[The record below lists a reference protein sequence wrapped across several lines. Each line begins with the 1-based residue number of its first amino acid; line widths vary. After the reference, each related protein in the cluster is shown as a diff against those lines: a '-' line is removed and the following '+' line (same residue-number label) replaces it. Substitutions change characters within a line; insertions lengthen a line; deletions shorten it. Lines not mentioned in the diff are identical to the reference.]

1 MYHYRGLLLV
11 LFMKTQQKLKQQFS
25 CEFFPPK
32 TEKGMQNL
40 FNTAEIFKQEINPEF
55 FSVTFGAGGSTR
67 ETTFNAVTKIQQSTG
82 CDVAPHLS
90 CIGSS
95 KQQLKDIL
103 DDYKQ
108 QDINRIV
115 TLRGDMPSGTISQ
128 SDFNYANEL
137 ISFIRENYENQFHLE
152 VAAYP
157 EVHPQ
162 ADNANKDLLN
172 FVNKVNAGADS
183 AITQYFYN
191 IDSYFYF
198 IDSCE
203 KAGIDIPIVP
213 GIMPI
218 TNFSNLARFSNMC
231 GAEIPQWLR
240 KKLESYADDVDAIKD
255 FGAEFVSDMCNKLL
269 DMGAPGLHFYSMNQ
283 SEATLRIWNNIKR

>member
-1 MYHYRGLLLV
+1 MQ
-11 LFMKTQQKLKQQFS
+11 TQKKLEQHFS

-32 TEKGMQNL
+32 TEQGMDKL
-40 FNTAEIFKQEINPEF
+40 FATAETLKNEINPEF

-67 ETTFNAVTKIQQSTG
+67 ETTYNAVTKIKQNTG

-95 KQQLKDIL
+95 KQQLTEIL
-103 DDYKQ
+103 DSYKAQ
-108 QDINRIV
+108 GINRIV
-115 TLRGDMPSGTISQ
+115 TLRGDMPSGTVSQ
-128 SDFNYANEL
+128 SDFNHANEL
-137 ISFIRENYENQFHLE
+137 VSFIRENYNAQFHLE

-162 ADNANKDLLN
+162 AETATEDLLN
-172 FVNKVNAGADS
+172 FKKKVEAGADS

-191 IDSYFYF
+191 VDSYFYF

-203 KAGIDIPIVP
+203 KAGLDLPIVP

-218 TNFSNLARFSNMC
+218 TNYSNLARFSDMC
-231 GAEIPQWLR
+231 GADIPQWLR
-240 KKLESYADDVDAIKD
+240 RKLTAYGDDTDSIKD
-255 FGAEFVSDMCNKLL
+255 FGADFVSAMCQKLL
-269 DMGAPGLHFYSMNQ
+269 AMGAPGLHFYSMNQ
-283 SEATLRIWNNIKR
+283 TEATLRIWNNIKP

>member
-1 MYHYRGLLLV
+1 
-11 LFMKTQQKLKQQFS
+11 MKTQVKLDKHFS

-32 TEKGMQNL
+32 TDKGLDNL
-40 FNTAEIFKQEINPEF
+40 FKAAEILKKEINPEF

-67 ETTFNAVTKIQQSTG
+67 ESTFNAVSKIKQTTG

-95 KQQLKDIL
+95 KQQLKEIL

-108 QDINRIV
+108 QGIQRIV
-115 TLRGDMPSGTISQ
+115 TLRGDMPSGTVSQ
-128 SDFNYANEL
+128 GDFNHANEL
-137 ISFIRENYENQFHLE
+137 VSFIRENFNDQFHLE

-162 ADNANKDLLN
+162 AENANQDILN
-172 FVNKVNAGADS
+172 FKNKVLAGANS

-198 IDSCE
+198 VDNCE
-203 KAGIDIPIVP
+203 KAGLDLPIVP

-218 TNFSNLARFSNMC
+218 TNYSNLARFSDMC
-231 GAEIPQWLR
+231 GAEIPRWLR
-240 KKLESYADDVDAIKD
+240 RKLESYSDDTQSIKD
-255 FGAEFVSDMCNKLL
+255 FGADFVSTMSQKLL

-283 SEATLRIWNNIKR
+283 SEATLRIWNNLKS

>member
-1 MYHYRGLLLV
+1 
-11 LFMKTQQKLKQQFS
+11 MKTQAKLKKHFS

-32 TEKGMQNL
+32 TDKGMENL
-40 FNTAEIFKQEINPEF
+40 ITTANTLKTEMNPEF

-67 ETTFNAVTKIQQSTG
+67 ETTFNAVENIHKSTN
-82 CDVAPHLS
+82 CEVAPHLS

-95 KQQLKDIL
+95 KQQLTNIL
-103 DDYKQ
+103 DDYKLQ
-108 QDINRIV
+108 GIKRIV
-115 TLRGDMPSGTISQ
+115 TLRGDMPSGDVSH

-137 ISFIRENYENQFHLE
+137 VSFIREQYNDQFHIE

-157 EVHPQ
+157 ESHPQ
-162 ADNANKDLLN
+162 SEHATSDIMHFK
-172 FVNKVNAGADS
+172 NKVNAGADS

-198 IDSCE
+198 VDSCE
-203 KAGIDIPIVP
+203 KSGLDLPIVP

-218 TNFSNLARFSNMC
+218 TNYTNLARFSNMC
-231 GAEIPQWLR
+231 GAEIPKWLR
-240 KKLESYADDVDAIKD
+240 LKLESYGEDTDSIKD
-255 FGAEFVSDMCNKLL
+255 FGADFVSIMCQKLL

-283 SEATLRIWNNIKR
+283 TQATLRIWNNIKP

>member
-1 MYHYRGLLLV
+1 
-11 LFMKTQQKLKQQFS
+11 MKTQQKLDKQFS

-32 TEKGMQNL
+32 TEKGMENL
-40 FNTAEIFKQEINPEF
+40 FNTAETLKKEINPEF

-67 ETTFNAVTKIQQSTG
+67 DTTFNAVTKIQEKTG
-82 CDVAPHLS
+82 CNVAPHLS

-95 KQQLKDIL
+95 RDQLKSIL
-103 DDYKQ
+103 DDYKKQ
-108 QDINRIV
+108 GIKRIV
-115 TLRGDMPSGTISQ
+115 TLRGDMPSGTVSQ
-128 SDFNYANEL
+128 SDFNHANEL
-137 ISFIRENYENQFHLE
+137 VTYIRENFDDQFHLE

-162 ADNANKDLLN
+162 AENANQDIQN
-172 FVNKVNAGADS
+172 FKTKVLAGANS

-198 IDSCE
+198 IDNCE
-203 KAGIDIPIVP
+203 KMGLDIPIVP

-218 TNFSNLARFSNMC
+218 TNYSNLARFSDMC
-231 GAEIPQWLR
+231 GAEIPRWLR
-240 KKLESYADDVDAIKD
+240 RKLEAYADDTNSIKD
-255 FGAEFVSDMCNKLL
+255 FGADYVSLMSQKLL

-283 SEATLRIWNNIKR
+283 SEATLRIWNNLKP

>member
-1 MYHYRGLLLV
+1 ME
-11 LFMKTQQKLKQQFS
+11 TQKKLDRQFS

-32 TEKGMQNL
+32 SDKGMENL
-40 FNTAEIFKQEINPEF
+40 FSTARILKKEINPEF

-67 ETTFNAVTKIQQSTG
+67 ETTFNAVTKIKQKTG

-95 KQQLKDIL
+95 KQQLKEIL
-103 DDYKQ
+103 DDYKDQ
-108 QDINRIV
+108 GVKRIV
-115 TLRGDMPSGTISQ
+115 TLRGDMPSGTVSQ
-128 SDFNYANEL
+128 SDFNHANEL
-137 ISFIRENYENQFHLE
+137 VSFIRENYNDQFHLE

-157 EVHPQ
+157 EMHPQ
-162 ADNANKDLLN
+162 AENASQDISHFK
-172 FVNKVNAGADS
+172 NKVLAGADS

-198 IDSCE
+198 IDNCE
-203 KAGIDIPIVP
+203 KSGLDLPIVP

-218 TNFSNLARFSNMC
+218 TNYGNLARFSDM
-231 GAEIPQWLR
+231 LR
-240 KKLESYADDVDAIKD
+240 RKLESYADDTDSIKQ
-255 FGAEFVSDMCNKLL
+255 FGAEFVSSMCEKLL

-283 SEATLRIWNNIKR
+283 SEATLKIWNNLKP

>member
-1 MYHYRGLLLV
+1 
-11 LFMKTQQKLKQQFS
+11 MKSQQKLEKQFS

-32 TEKGMQNL
+32 TEQGMEKL
-40 FNTAEIFKQEINPEF
+40 FATAETLSQQIDPKF

-67 ETTFNAVTKIQQSTG
+67 ETTFTAVASLMRYTG
-82 CDVAPHLS
+82 REVAPHLS

-103 DDYKQ
+103 SDYQ
-108 QDINRIV
+108 QQGVKRIV
-115 TLRGDMPSGTISQ
+115 ALRGDLPSGTVSHG
-128 SDFNYANEL
+128 DFNHANQL
-137 ISFIRENYENQFHLE
+137 VSFIRDNYQDQFKIE

-157 EVHPQ
+157 ETHPQ
-162 ADNANKDLLN
+162 AASARKDLLH
-172 FVNKVNAGADS
+172 FQQKVNAGADA

-198 IDSCE
+198 VDDCE
-203 KAGIDIPIVP
+203 KAGLDLPIVP

-218 TNFSNLARFSNMC
+218 TNYSNLARFSEMC

-240 KKLESYADDVDAIKD
+240 RKLESYADDAESIKD
-255 FGAEFVSDMCNKLL
+255 FGADFVSSMCQRLL
-269 DMGAPGLHFYSMNQ
+269 DMGAPGLHFYTMNQ
-283 SEATLRIWNNIKR
+283 SEASLRIWNSLSK

>member
-1 MYHYRGLLLV
+1 ME
-11 LFMKTQQKLKQQFS
+11 TQKKLDRQFS

-32 TEKGMQNL
+32 SDKGMENL
-40 FNTAEIFKQEINPEF
+40 FSTARILKKEINPEF

-67 ETTFNAVTKIQQSTG
+67 ETTFNAVTKIKQKTG

-95 KQQLKDIL
+95 KQQLKEIL
-103 DDYKQ
+103 DDYKDQ
-108 QDINRIV
+108 GVKRIV
-115 TLRGDMPSGTISQ
+115 TLRGDMPSGTVSQ
-128 SDFNYANEL
+128 SDFNHANEL
-137 ISFIRENYENQFHLE
+137 VSFIRENYNDQFHLE

-157 EVHPQ
+157 EMHPQ
-162 ADNANKDLLN
+162 AENASQDISHFK
-172 FVNKVNAGADS
+172 NKVLAGADS

-198 IDSCE
+198 IDNCE
-203 KAGIDIPIVP
+203 KSGLDLPIVP

-218 TNFSNLARFSNMC
+218 TNYGNLARFSDMC
-231 GAEIPQWLR
+231 GAEIPRWLR
-240 KKLESYADDVDAIKD
+240 RKLESYADDTDSIKQ
-255 FGAEFVSDMCNKLL
+255 FGAEFVSSMCEKLL

-283 SEATLRIWNNIKR
+283 SEATLKIWNNLKP